1 MAKKEID
8 QISGIETT
16 GHEWDGLKELN
27 NPLPRWWLWTFYA
40 TIAWSA
46 VYWILMPSWP
56 LLTDYTRGI
65 RGHSQRAI
73 VIEQVEALR
82 ALRAQHGADLADAAL
97 EDIQATPRMLEF
109 AMANGRAAFGD
120 NCAPCHGAGGAGAIG
135 YPNLNDDDWIW
146 GGTLDDIHQTIL
158 YGIRSGHEQAR
169 FGDMPAFGRDGLL
182 DAQQVRAVA
191 NYVRSLSGLEVE
203 PTADLALGR
212 TIYEDNCASCHGDS
226 GEGMREVGAPNLTDP
241 IWLYGSSLE
250 AIIHRIEVGGG
261 GVMPAWDQRLDP
273 VTIKSLAVYVHALG
287 GGE

>member
-8 QISGIETT
+8 QISGVETT

-40 TIAWSA
+40 TIAWSV

-56 LLTDYTRGI
+56 LLNDYTRGV

-73 VIEQVEALR
+73 VIEQVEELK

-135 YPNLNDDDWIW
+135 YPNLNDDEWIW

-158 YGIRSGHEQAR
+158 YGIRSGHDEAR
-169 FGDMPAFGRDGLL
+169 FGDMPAFGRDGIL
-182 DAQQVRAVA
+182 DAQQVRTVA
-191 NYVRSLSGLEVE
+191 NYVRSLSGLDVE

-212 TIYEDNCASCHGDS
+212 TIYEDNCASCHGDA
-226 GEGMREVGAPNLTDP
+226 GEGMREVGAPSLADP

-250 AIIHRIEVGGG
+250 AIIHRIQVGGG

>member
-212 TIYEDNCASCHGDS
+212 TIYEDNCASCHGDA
-226 GEGMREVGAPNLTDP
+226 GEGMREVGAPSLADP

-250 AIIHRIEVGGG
+250 AIIHRIQVGGG